1 MSNSID
7 AGGNSI
13 RLGLK
18 YAATHEWIDLSSSP
32 PTVGISDFAQKS
44 LHDVVFV
51 ELPKVG
57 QALKKGAPMCT
68 LESIKA
74 VAEAYAPVD
83 GTVAEVN
90 SALESNPELVNK
102 DPYGKGW
109 LIRVEVNG
117 DVSSLL
123 SPEAYAEAVKKQL

>member
-1 MSNSID
+1 MSNAID

-13 RLGLK
+13 KAGLK

-32 PTVGISDFAQKS
+32 AKVGISDYAQKS

-57 QALKKGAPMCT
+57 QILKKGTTMCT

-83 GTVAEVN
+83 GVVIAVN
-90 SALESNPELVNK
+90 GVLESKPELVNK
-102 DPYGKGW
+102 DPYGEGW
-109 LIRVEVNG
+109 LIKVEVKG
-117 DVSSLL
+117 EPGRLF
-123 SPEAYAEAVKKQL
+123 SPEEYADSVKKML